1 MKYSK
6 NLVTGILSVVLM
18 LGWVTPAS
26 ADFTCNIDFAYGIAV
41 NNTQLRVM
49 DKSRT
54 VVQINDQSQLF
65 IGGRWQTL
73 TSEQQTWLNEYAS
86 GLHYVV
92 PKMIVLATEGVDLA
106 IDTIE
111 HVYLGLVGSNHDS
124 YQRLNSAM
132 TRVQNRVK
140 DKFRHAS
147 NHYFIGPGSLES
159 VDEFV
164 DSEIEAQLE
173 EAISTSVGGILSAI
187 SGINTNS
194 DDISSERVAE
204 ITRQLGTVDEQL
216 EKDIGDKATT
226 LRRKAQW
233 FCEKL
238 KRLDIAEEHLRGA
251 IPGFAPYNIITSNPS
266 SKED

>member
-1 MKYSK
+1 MKYFPRFKPIS
-6 NLVTGILSVVLM
+6 ILLCLLAGVPF
-18 LGWVTPAS
+18 TTQAE
-26 ADFTCNIDFAYGIAV
+26 FTCNIDFAYGIAV
-41 NNTQLRVM
+41 NSDQLRVM
-49 DKSRT
+49 DKTRT
-54 VVQINDQSQLF
+54 VVQINEQSQLF

-73 TSEQQTWLNEYAS
+73 NEEQRAWLSEYSN

-111 HVYLGLVGSNHDS
+111 HVYLGLVGSDHDS
-124 YQRLNSAM
+124 YERLNTAM
-132 TRVQNRVK
+132 KRVQGRVK

-187 SGINTNS
+187 SGINTENS
-194 DDISSERVAE
+194 EVNEEKVAA
-204 ITRQLGTVDEQL
+204 ITRQLNTVGEGLDV
-216 EKDIGDKATT
+216 GDKATT
-226 LRRKAQW
+226 LRKKAEW

-238 KRLDIAEEHLRGA
+238 KRLDIAEENLRA
-251 IPGFAPYNIITSNPS
+251 SLPAFEPYNIITSQTAQTAN
-266 SKED
+266 E